1 MIKSLTL
8 KNVFLFKDQKIF
20 FDKGLNVLTGE
31 TGSGKTTIISSIE
44 IILGSKALESV
55 IKKDSTTGVIEAEFE
70 IENKTNIISFL
81 KENGYEIENNQ
92 LILRREIL
100 RNGKNRTFIND
111 QLASLTILKE
121 LGNMLIEM
129 VSQNSCLELF
139 SPSYQQN
146 LLDTY
151 SNITDQVENFSKLFT
166 ESKNLNK
173 SLEKLIYLKEE
184 NNALLSQYKTDL
196 NKLNEINLKPNEEES
211 LTNEYN
217 ILINANEIYE
227 KVDSIL
233 KSLKDNDNNIETVFY
248 NFSNTLEKLSQI
260 DPKLKESQ
268 QHIKNAIIEIEEAT
282 YLLNSYKSSLNCD
295 PNRLEEI
302 DTRLLQIHNLKK
314 RFKDESL
321 DIQKHKNILEE
332 KIKTIEKIEDDII
345 EIRSKLDNTNLK
357 LDNLAK
363 KISEKR
369 IYTALLFE
377 KKIEDNLRLLN
388 MPNASFKI
396 KISPSTRSSSG
407 DNLVE
412 FYFSANIGEK
422 VLPLKQCVS
431 GGELARILLVIKT
444 LLSHQ
449 DNTPCI
455 IFDEIDANI
464 GGHTATLVAEK
475 LDLLS
480 NSKQIIC
487 ITHFIQVAKASK
499 NHFKI
504 TKKEENNKAITI
516 IEKLSQ
522 KAKEGE
528 FQRMIGIKF

>member
-217 ILINANEIYE
+217 ILINEFLDE
-227 KVDSIL
+227 
-233 KSLKDNDNNIETVFY
+233 
-248 NFSNTLEKLSQI
+248 
-260 DPKLKESQ
+260 
-268 QHIKNAIIEIEEAT
+268 
-282 YLLNSYKSSLNCD
+282 C
-295 PNRLEEI
+295 
-302 DTRLLQIHNLKK
+302 
-314 RFKDESL
+314 FK
-321 DIQKHKNILEE
+321 
-332 KIKTIEKIEDDII
+332 
-345 EIRSKLDNTNLK
+345 
-357 LDNLAK
+357 
-363 KISEKR
+363 
-369 IYTALLFE
+369 
-377 KKIEDNLRLLN
+377 
-388 MPNASFKI
+388 
-396 KISPSTRSSSG
+396 
-407 DNLVE
+407 
-412 FYFSANIGEK
+412 
-422 VLPLKQCVS
+422 
-431 GGELARILLVIKT
+431 
-444 LLSHQ
+444 
-449 DNTPCI
+449 
-455 IFDEIDANI
+455 
-464 GGHTATLVAEK
+464 
-475 LDLLS
+475 
-480 NSKQIIC
+480 
-487 ITHFIQVAKASK
+487 
-499 NHFKI
+499 
-504 TKKEENNKAITI
+504 
-516 IEKLSQ
+516 
-522 KAKEGE
+522 
-528 FQRMIGIKF
+528 